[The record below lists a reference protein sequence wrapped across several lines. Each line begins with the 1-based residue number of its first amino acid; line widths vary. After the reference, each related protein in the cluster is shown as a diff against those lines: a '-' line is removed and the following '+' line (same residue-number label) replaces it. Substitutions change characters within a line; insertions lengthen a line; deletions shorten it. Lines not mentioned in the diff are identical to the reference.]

1 MLILS
6 VEFYMHSTLQ
16 SLSLVYP
23 YSIPGFQVLLPF
35 SENSLLQLP
44 TLPTDLSPQSLGA
57 SIVSFLTSPG
67 VLAFLYG
74 YYLRPQLEERI
85 YRLIRRRLPKPNL
98 PDELSVR
105 VAYEENLI
113 EWVVPTLGRRSDE
126 ELHRSKL
133 TFFEDMKCEVG
144 VFRRWMFSLFGLM
157 SSKSTDRQALQ
168 TLRDEKIE
176 SLRDSI
182 EMLQHEIDGVRP
194 NIVTEDEPSD
204 TLSRS
209 VDGTP
214 DSSATAALPPPPSQ
228 EEARPRSLNNGS
240 TNATLNQV
248 LTNENRMA
256 QSPEEMSSVDFLE
269 TAISRQTNGLST
281 ASTPQ
286 NQSSETQ
293 NGIDFATDR
302 HNSQSDTL
310 FSPPSSPETSAPTS
324 PHLGALSVPQ
334 YSDNVAMQLES
345 LSHINPMQALHLAH
359 LANSASDE
367 EGRSAIAGL
376 IQAVSMN
383 PEPPRWPSWQHLA
396 RPITPP
402 AGASRP
408 NPQDVEP
415 PEEISQDMA
424 QSAQATGQ
432 LPIGFLEEAL
442 EAVVPNILPDGVE
455 EPNDEE
461 PFGNPMPIAVPSNHD
476 DAQSDTLVQPPTLPS
491 FRIPVQ
497 LTDSSSQAHRV
508 TLLSAYPVDSLASH
522 LATAISSIVLG
533 PLEALYFRS
542 LAQSWILTH
551 PSSATRLSHLHP
563 LGLWFGGMT
572 WSNVGAYTCR
582 LVLMKG
588 MQVAMRAGIWGFL
601 VGSTMRLGRNYCG
614 WGKL

>member
-16 SLSLVYP
+16 SLSLVSP
-23 YSIPGFQVLLPF
+23 YSIPCIKVLLPF
-35 SENSLLQLP
+35 SKHSLLQLP
-44 TLPTDLSPQSLGA
+44 TLPTDLSAHSLGA
-57 SIVSFLTSPG
+57 SIVSLLTSPG

-85 YRLIRRRLPKPNL
+85 YRLIRRRLPKPYL

-133 TFFEDMKCEVG
+133 TFFEDIKCEVG
-144 VFRRWMFSLFGLM
+144 VFRRWVFSLFGLM

-168 TLRDEKIE
+168 TLRDEDIE
-176 SLRDSI
+176 SLRNSI

-194 NIVTEDEPSD
+194 NIFTEDEPSD

-228 EEARPRSLNNGS
+228 EEARSRSLNNGS
-240 TNATLNQV
+240 TDARLNQV

-269 TAISRQTNGLST
+269 TAISRQTNDHPI
-281 ASTPQ
+281 ASNPQ
-286 NQSSETQ
+286 NQSSEFQ
-293 NGIDFATDR
+293 NGVNFTADR
-302 HNSQSDTL
+302 QNPRSDTL

-324 PHLGALSVPQ
+324 PRFGASSVHQ
-334 YSDNVAMQLES
+334 DSDNIAMRLDL
-345 LSHINPMQALHLAH
+345 LSHINPMQSLHLAR
-359 LANSASDE
+359 LAGFASNE
-367 EGRSAIAGL
+367 EERTAVAVL
-376 IQAVSMN
+376 IEHYIMN
-383 PEPPRWPSWQHLA
+383 PEPPRRSPWGLMERPSS
-396 RPITPP
+396 PP
-402 AGASRP
+402 AGASSP
-408 NPQDVEP
+408 NPQDVGA
-415 PEEISQDMA
+415 PEEGLQHMA
-424 QSAQATGQ
+424 QIAQPTGQ
-432 LPIGFLEEAL
+432 MPIGFTEEAL

-461 PFGNPMPIAVPSNHD
+461 PFGNAMPIAVTSNHD
-476 DAQSDTLVQPPTLPS
+476 DAQSDTLVQPTTLPS
-491 FRIPVQ
+491 FLIPVQ

-522 LATAISSIVLG
+522 LATAISSIILG
-533 PLEALYFRS
+533 PLEALYLRS
-542 LAQSWILTH
+542 LAHSWIITH
-551 PSSATRLSHLHP
+551 PSSTTRLSDLHP
-563 LGLWFGGMT
+563 LGLWFGGRT
-572 WSNVGAYTCR
+572 WSDVGAYTCR